1 MQLWSSTQSMVGE
14 WRPPTVNLKGIADD
28 RKEKP

>member
-1 MQLWSSTQSMVGE
+1 MQLWCSTQSMVGK

-28 RKEKP
+28 RNEKP